1 METFLRFL
9 CLTFFGVFLQ
19 YGNIASADSNRSVG
33 SPKGKFDVSSTGG
46 AVYSVS
52 IDAPKGLG
60 KLQPNVSLTY
70 NSQAGYGIVGYGT
83 NVSGISVI
91 TRGCKDIYH
100 DGYAKGS
107 EGLGDGAYFLDGK
120 RLIKQNN
127 IEGIEGAAYVLE
139 GDPFTKVRFY
149 GSYSGSSANVKIVVK
164 TKDGL
169 TCSYGSGSD
178 SRLFYTQ
185 ASRTRIQAWY
195 IDKVE
200 DVYGNTMTYS
210 YIHVGNCIYPAK
222 ITYGKNYSLSTPNTS
237 TVSFTYKSI
246 LNKNTQC
253 VTLGGRVS
261 NVDRRLSVI
270 TTATGNDLYRRYM
283 CEYDSTLDASKIR
296 YSRLVKVTEYNGKG
310 ECLNPIVFGW
320 QGFAGLDRR
329 VSYPKIDADYHSFN
343 QEIVNSG
350 FISAD
355 FNGDGLSDIV
365 KLAYVKDDYI
375 KYNNGQ
381 GGYNEESCPRTIAYF
396 YKAKRDNTGNVV
408 FDYVKQSKID
418 GVSDVLGM
426 VSRPGGS
433 TVLDFN
439 GDGKA
444 DVLVPMLNTDT
455 HLDQDHQYV
464 IWRVFQGASNVIMGK
479 VSNLRAARE
488 MPLYTF
494 IDINKDGKTEIF
506 YVEATS
512 KDGKYLGGC
521 LNFVDKQEL
530 ANETLLSFVFP
541 KAPKKIFSGD
551 FNNDGM
557 PDLLFTYDGGYKIYF
572 NNGTDSFA
580 TAFTEQNSKT
590 GTTFG
595 DDILM
600 EQGDFNG
607 DGLVDFVHC
616 DNNGNANFA
625 FNNGDG
631 TFTVKYAIKLDMK
644 DKNTGKDDDKYEI
657 IPFDMD
663 GDGKTDLLAL
673 KSDYKYHGGFH
684 NHYSFRNT
692 QVAWL
697 RSTGEKLVQE
707 KVVFTN
713 GETDAIGG
721 NVIVGDFTGDG
732 QMSIMGYGK
741 NIYNANASDSI
752 KMRLYATQNYSVSSG
767 KINTVTD
774 GLGNVTSIEYASLT
788 DSTVCLPTITSAKF
802 PVVDI
807 RPDLVMVKRS
817 LAHGLTTDYRYGGLK
832 THVQG
837 LGLIGFERTQSKVSF
852 NNETT
857 ESIVD
862 EWNPKYYTPQKV
874 TTRSSVGDWKASST
888 STISFAELNGTYFSY
903 PKEQVATDYD
913 GNVTTTSCVYDV
925 EKGCPLTET
934 VTYGSD
940 AMYKKTEYKN
950 YVKRLETWLP
960 TTIVSSQKHEDANEE
975 YASTTMLSY
984 DEKGQVVQKVD
995 HAGTPLALS
1004 TTNVYDS
1011 WGNVISSKQE
1021 GYGMATITKHYDYD
1035 DTKRFLKKEWQT
1047 PAASEM
1053 LYTYDTW
1060 GDVLSAIDMTDVTH
1074 PLTTRYQYDG
1084 WGNLIK
1090 TIHPTNAVETSSINW
1105 GSSTDMKYYIE
1116 ESGTGKP
1123 TVKTWYDSYGRKTL
1137 CQYALPCGV
1146 QHKETYAYNAKDQ
1159 VLRKSVSDGKLAY
1172 MELLSYDKLGRM
1184 TSDNQTQRGKNYSYA
1199 YGNRSVTTKIGGK
1212 SYTKT
1217 TDAWGNVKTSSD
1229 PVSSVSYVYNS
1240 MGKPVEIDC
1249 EGSKTLVEYD
1259 AVGNKTSMTDPDA
1272 GTTTYEYAADGK
1284 LLKQTDARGIVTTN
1298 AYDELGRLT
1307 TSHVGDMEITRT
1319 YGTSGNDNLQ
1329 LIKTTCGNNLE
1340 SYSYDVF
1347 GRLTSRTRSV
1357 DGDESHQYTYSYN
1370 MDGSIANVT
1379 YPGELPIDYVYD
1391 ANGYLVAKKYKGL
1404 TVWSLASYDGLVTQC
1419 NLMNTFVKKTKTIGK
1434 DGHIKNICFNGGFGE
1449 ASFEYEYDSA
1459 TDNLLSRTGVNSQK
1473 ETFTYDGVD
1482 RLTSVSCNGQRNL
1495 IIKYANDGN
1504 ILNKLDV
1511 GNYEYG
1517 QKPHAVMS
1525 VDNTRRIIPSA
1536 TLSTEF
1542 NELGKIGRIED
1553 GNSLTSVDFVY
1564 GPDMQRWKST
1574 TYCNGGVEKT
1584 TFYDTDYDKVI
1595 DKDGNTTEFIYV
1607 DDNVMMLRKNNG
1619 YSLPYIVTKDVLGS
1633 VVSIY
1638 GGDVKQV
1645 FSATYDAWGKQ
1656 TVTMNKIGFI
1666 RGYCGHEMLNDY
1678 QIINMNGR
1686 LYDPVLGRFLSPD
1699 NYVQT
1704 PDFSQNYNRYSYC
1717 LNNPLKY
1724 TDPSGELFG
1733 IDDFLVFSVV
1743 SGAVMGAMHAGM
1755 SGKSIWKGALF
1766 GAVGGAATYG
1776 IGAAFGAVGG
1786 LGHELLRA
1794 GAHGLSTGLFN
1805 GLSGENF
1812 FSGVVSG
1819 AGGSL
1824 MGTFAQSVHLPS
1836 WALMSS
1842 TAAMGGAVSLASGG
1856 NFYQGLLNGL
1866 QIGAFNFAEHDIT
1879 YRHDSQGHIIGSI
1892 RDVVIY
1898 PSEAAKQYIETAGV
1912 YETAATGVSFLESL
1926 NKYGRKCR
1934 IGTNGKFYFPRANN
1948 HIFYGNQYVRTRELK
1963 GLSHLN
1969 YFTRA
1974 MSSAE
1979 DYSLFKAAYIAD
1991 GNKIGTNCEKLCFQ
2005 VAGRELGTW
2014 GGAII
2019 GRLAGGVIGFGYATL
2034 PLEML
2039 GSFGGSYVGGEL
2051 GFALGGIMF
2060 DFVK

>member
-9 CLTFFGVFLQ
+9 CLTFLGVFLQ

-33 SPKGKFDVSSTGG
+33 SPKGKFEVSSTGG
-46 AVYSVS
+46 AVYSVA

-100 DGYAKGS
+100 DGHAKGS

-139 GDPFTKVRFY
+139 GDPFTKVCFY
-149 GSYSGSSANVKIVVK
+149 GSYSSSSANVKIVVK
-164 TKDGL
+164 TRDGL

-222 ITYGKNYSLSTPNTS
+222 ITYGKNSSLSTSSTS
-237 TVSFTYKSI
+237 TITFTYQSI

-261 NVDRRLSVI
+261 NVDRRLIEI
-270 TTATGNDLYRRYM
+270 TTATGNDVYRRYV

-310 ECLNPIVFGW
+310 ERLNPIVFGW
-320 QGFAGLDRR
+320 KGFAGVDRK
-329 VSYPKIDADYHSFN
+329 VSYPKIDVDYHDFG
-343 QEIVNSG
+343 QTILNSG

-355 FNGDGLSDIV
+355 FNGDGLSDII
-365 KLAYVKDDYI
+365 KLASVKELESSSDGM
-375 KYNNGQ
+375 GQ
-381 GGYNEESCPRTIAYF
+381 HYETASVRTILY
-396 YKAKRDNTGNVV
+396 YYQAKRNSNATISY
-408 FDYVKQSKID
+408 DYVGQQKVR
-418 GVSDVLGM
+418 GVADVNGITNHM
-426 VSRPGGS
+426 GGAPA
-433 TVLDFN
+433 LDFN

-444 DVLVPMLNTDT
+444 DILVPITATDSHQNQSQQYILWFLLLDKSRVT
-455 HLDQDHQYV
+455 GYSSHL
-464 IWRVFQGASNVIMGK
+464 
-479 VSNLRAARE
+479 LTTRE
-488 MPLYTF
+488 LPLYASL
-494 IDINKDGKTEIF
+494 DINKDGRSEVI
-506 YVEATS
+506 YVEKAA
-512 KDGKYLGGC
+512 KDGKYPGGC
-521 LNFVDKQEL
+521 LNCKNNQGL
-530 ANETLLSFVFP
+530 INETLFSFVFP
-541 KAPKKIFSGD
+541 KTPKKIFSGD

-631 TFTVKYAIKLDMK
+631 TFTAKYAIRLDMK

-832 THVQG
+832 AHVQG

-1011 WGNVISSKQE
+1011 WGNVTSSKQE
-1021 GYGMATITKHYDYD
+1021 GYGVATITKHYDYD

-1240 MGKPVEIDC
+1240 MGKPVEINC

-1272 GTTTYEYAADGK
+1272 GMTTFEYAADGK

-1329 LIKTTCGNNLE
+1329 LIKTTCGNNSE

-1357 DGDESHQYTYSYN
+1357 EGDESHQYTYSYN

-1574 TYCNGGVEKT
+1574 TYNNGAVEKT

-1638 GGDVKQV
+1638 GGDGKQV
-1645 FSATYDAWGKQ
+1645 YSATYDAWGKQ

-1724 TDPSGELFG
+1724 TDPSGEFWNL
-1733 IDDFLVFSVV
+1733 I
-1743 SGAVMGAMHAGM
+1743 
-1755 SGKSIWKGALF
+1755 
-1766 GAVGGAATYG
+1766 
-1776 IGAAFGAVGG
+1776 IGAAIGGVFNWITHGCQFNAKGLGYFTTGALAGSVGAGIASGTSVAMAGGNFWSGFAGLANGISSTGFWAGAVTSASSGFAGG
-1786 LGHELLRA
+1786 
-1794 GAHGLSTGLFN
+1794 F
-1805 GLSGENF
+1805 LSGMGNSLVEGKNIGKSLT
-1812 FSGVVSG
+1812 SGF
-1819 AGGSL
+1819 L
-1824 MGTFAQSVHLPS
+1824 MGAEDALIGGISGGIFGGFDALDKNTNFWSGTADFDVNGAYSCSGCMPSDYKIGESTITGRYVGTFEGQKVFESKMLGNIKSNYRAFTVPDQGIIVADGVFTSGKDIGK
-1836 WALMSS
+1836 
-1842 TAAMGGAVSLASGG
+1842 AMMQHEFGHVLQYRKVGSYAYWHVIAPESLAS
-1856 NFYQGLLNGL
+1856 
-1866 QIGAFNFAEHDIT
+1866 A
-1879 YRHDSQGHIIGSI
+1879 
-1892 RDVVIY
+1892 
-1898 PSEAAKQYIETAGV
+1898 
-1912 YETAATGVSFLESL
+1912 SL
-1926 NKYGRKCR
+1926 
-1934 IGTNGKFYFPRANN
+1934 T
-1948 HIFYGNQYVRTRELK
+1948 
-1963 GLSHLN
+1963 
-1969 YFTRA
+1969 
-1974 MSSAE
+1974 SSASHDHFWTE
-1979 DYSLFKAAYIAD
+1979 
-1991 GNKIGTNCEKLCFQ
+1991 
-2005 VAGRELGTW
+2005 TW
-2014 GGAII
+2014 ANYLSS
-2019 GRLAGGVIGFGYATL
+2019 RY
-2034 PLEML
+2034 
-2039 GSFGGSYVGGEL
+2039 FGGKWIGGDDFPIKNIS
-2051 GFALGGIMF
+2051 GFNMFRLISAQLIGIQMSLYR
-2060 DFVK
+2060 

>member
-9 CLTFFGVFLQ
+9 CLTFLGVFLQ

-46 AVYSVS
+46 AVYSVA

-91 TRGCKDIYH
+91 TRGCKNIYH
-100 DGYAKGS
+100 DGHAKGS

-222 ITYGKNYSLSTPNTS
+222 ITYGKNSSLSTSSTS
-237 TVSFTYKSI
+237 TIAFTYQSI

-261 NVDRRLSVI
+261 NVDRRLSEI
-270 TTATGNDLYRRYM
+270 TTATGNEVYRRYV

-320 QGFAGLDRR
+320 KGFAGVDRK
-329 VSYPKIDADYHSFN
+329 VSYPKIDVDYHDFG
-343 QEIVNSG
+343 QTILNSG

-355 FNGDGLSDIV
+355 FNGDGLSDII
-365 KLAYVKDDYI
+365 KLASVKELESSSDGM
-375 KYNNGQ
+375 GQ
-381 GGYNEESCPRTIAYF
+381 HYETASVRTILY
-396 YKAKRDNTGNVV
+396 YYQAKRNSNATISY
-408 FDYVKQSKID
+408 DYVGQQKVR
-418 GVSDVLGM
+418 GVADVNGITNHM
-426 VSRPGGS
+426 GGAPA
-433 TVLDFN
+433 LDFN

-444 DVLVPMLNTDT
+444 DILVPITATDSHQNQSQQYILWFLLLDKSRVT
-455 HLDQDHQYV
+455 GYSSHL
-464 IWRVFQGASNVIMGK
+464 
-479 VSNLRAARE
+479 LTTRE
-488 MPLYTF
+488 LPLYASL
-494 IDINKDGKTEIF
+494 DINKDGRSEVI
-506 YVEATS
+506 YVEKAA
-512 KDGKYLGGC
+512 KDGKYPGGC
-521 LNFVDKQEL
+521 LNCKNNQGL
-530 ANETLLSFVFP
+530 INETLFSFVFP
-541 KAPKKIFSGD
+541 KTPKKIFSGD

-631 TFTVKYAIKLDMK
+631 TFTAKYAIRLDMK

-741 NIYNANASDSI
+741 NIYNANASDPI

-832 THVQG
+832 AHVQG
-837 LGLIGFERTQSKVSF
+837 LGLIGFERTQSKVSL

-1035 DTKRFLKKEWQT
+1035 NTKRFLKKEWQT
-1047 PAASEM
+1047 PAAAEM

-1159 VLRKSVSDGKLAY
+1159 VLRKSVSDGKLTY

-1284 LLKQTDARGIVTTN
+1284 LLKQTDACGIVTTN
-1298 AYDELGRLT
+1298 TYDELGRLT

-1329 LIKTTCGNNLE
+1329 LIKTTCSNNSE

-1357 DGDESHQYTYSYN
+1357 EGDESHQYTYSYN

-1542 NELGKIGRIED
+1542 NELGKIDRIED

-1574 TYCNGGVEKT
+1574 TYNNGAVEKT
-1584 TFYDTDYDKVI
+1584 TFYDTDYDKII
-1595 DKDGNTTEFIYV
+1595 DKNGNVTEFIYL
-1607 DDNVMMLRKNNG
+1607 DDNLVMLRKNNG
-1619 YSLPYIVTKDVLGS
+1619 TFLPYVVVKDNLGS
-1633 VVSIY
+1633 VISIY
-1638 GGDVKQV
+1638 AGDGTQV
-1645 FSATYDAWGKQ
+1645 YSASYDAWGKQ
-1656 TVTMNKIGFI
+1656 NVTMNKIGFI

-1699 NYVQT
+1699 NFVQT

-1724 TDPSGELFG
+1724 TDPSGEFWNL
-1733 IDDFLVFSVV
+1733 I
-1743 SGAVMGAMHAGM
+1743 
-1755 SGKSIWKGALF
+1755 
-1766 GAVGGAATYG
+1766 
-1776 IGAAFGAVGG
+1776 IGAAIGGVFNWITHGCQFNAKGLGYFTTGALAGSVGAGIASGTSVAMAGGNFWSGFAGLANGISSTGFWAGAVTSASSGFAGG
-1786 LGHELLRA
+1786 
-1794 GAHGLSTGLFN
+1794 F
-1805 GLSGENF
+1805 LSGMGNSLVEGKNIGKSLT
-1812 FSGVVSG
+1812 SGF
-1819 AGGSL
+1819 L
-1824 MGTFAQSVHLPS
+1824 MGAEDALIGGISGGIFGGFDALDKNTNFWSGTADFDVNGAYSCSGCMPSDYKIGESTITGRYVGTFEGQKVFESKMLGNIKSNYRAFTVPDQGIIVADGVFTSGKDIGK
-1836 WALMSS
+1836 
-1842 TAAMGGAVSLASGG
+1842 AMMQHEFGHVLQYRKVGSYAYWHVIAPESLAS
-1856 NFYQGLLNGL
+1856 
-1866 QIGAFNFAEHDIT
+1866 A
-1879 YRHDSQGHIIGSI
+1879 
-1892 RDVVIY
+1892 
-1898 PSEAAKQYIETAGV
+1898 
-1912 YETAATGVSFLESL
+1912 SL
-1926 NKYGRKCR
+1926 
-1934 IGTNGKFYFPRANN
+1934 T
-1948 HIFYGNQYVRTRELK
+1948 
-1963 GLSHLN
+1963 
-1969 YFTRA
+1969 
-1974 MSSAE
+1974 SSASHDHFWTE
-1979 DYSLFKAAYIAD
+1979 
-1991 GNKIGTNCEKLCFQ
+1991 
-2005 VAGRELGTW
+2005 TW
-2014 GGAII
+2014 ANYLSS
-2019 GRLAGGVIGFGYATL
+2019 RY
-2034 PLEML
+2034 
-2039 GSFGGSYVGGEL
+2039 FGGKWIGGDDFPIKNIS
-2051 GFALGGIMF
+2051 GFNMFRLISAQLIGIQMSLYR
-2060 DFVK
+2060 

>member
-9 CLTFFGVFLQ
+9 CLTFLGVFLQ

-127 IEGIEGAAYVLE
+127 IEGIEGATYVLE

-185 ASRTRIQAWY
+185 ASRTSIQAWY

-222 ITYGKNYSLSTPNTS
+222 ITYGRNSSLSTSSTS
-237 TVSFTYKSI
+237 TITFTYQSI

-261 NVDRRLSVI
+261 NVDRRLSAI
-270 TTATGNDLYRRYM
+270 TTATGNEVYRRYM

-320 QGFAGLDRR
+320 KGFAGVDRK
-329 VSYPKIDADYHSFN
+329 VSYPKIDVDYHDFG
-343 QEIVNSG
+343 QTILNSG

-355 FNGDGLSDIV
+355 FNGDGLSDII
-365 KLAYVKDDYI
+365 KLASVKELESSSDGM
-375 KYNNGQ
+375 GQ
-381 GGYNEESCPRTIAYF
+381 HYETASVRTILY
-396 YKAKRDNTGNVV
+396 YYQAKRNSNATISY
-408 FDYVKQSKID
+408 DYVGQQKVR
-418 GVSDVLGM
+418 GVADVNGITNHM
-426 VSRPGGS
+426 GGAPA
-433 TVLDFN
+433 LDFN

-444 DVLVPMLNTDT
+444 DILVPITATDSHQNQSQQYILWFLLLDKSRVT
-455 HLDQDHQYV
+455 GYSSHL
-464 IWRVFQGASNVIMGK
+464 
-479 VSNLRAARE
+479 LTTRE
-488 MPLYTF
+488 LPLYASL
-494 IDINKDGKTEIF
+494 DINKDGRSEVI
-506 YVEATS
+506 YVEKAA
-512 KDGKYLGGC
+512 KDGKYPGGC
-521 LNFVDKQEL
+521 LNCKNNQGL
-530 ANETLLSFVFP
+530 INETLFSFVFP
-541 KAPKKIFSGD
+541 KTPKKIFSGD

-631 TFTVKYAIKLDMK
+631 TFTAKYAIRLDMK

-832 THVQG
+832 AHVQG

-874 TTRSSVGDWKASST
+874 TTCSSVGDWKSSST

-984 DEKGQVVQKVD
+984 DEKGQVVQKED

-1011 WGNVISSKQE
+1011 WGNVTSSKQE
-1021 GYGMATITKHYDYD
+1021 GYGVATITKHYDYD

-1159 VLRKSVSDGKLAY
+1159 VLRKSVSDGKLTY

-1240 MGKPVEIDC
+1240 MGKPVEINC

-1370 MDGSIANVT
+1370 MDGSIASVV
-1379 YPGELPIDYVYD
+1379 YPGGLTLGYVYD
-1391 ANGYLVAKKYKGL
+1391 ANGYLMAKKYNNVEFK
-1404 TVWSLASYDGLVTQC
+1404 SLAFYDGITTRYKL
-1419 NLMNTFVKKTKTIGK
+1419 LNTFGSKAVTLSTNGHVKSVDVNCTS
-1434 DGHIKNICFNGGFGE
+1434 HKN
-1449 ASFEYEYDSA
+1449 SFEYEYDSA

-1584 TFYDTDYDKVI
+1584 TFYDTDYDKVM

-1724 TDPSGELFG
+1724 TDPSGEFWNL
-1733 IDDFLVFSVV
+1733 I
-1743 SGAVMGAMHAGM
+1743 
-1755 SGKSIWKGALF
+1755 
-1766 GAVGGAATYG
+1766 
-1776 IGAAFGAVGG
+1776 IGAAIGGVFNWITHGCQFNAKGLGYFTTGALAGSVGAGIASGTSVAMAGGNFWSGFAGLANGISSTGFWAGAVTSASSGFAGG
-1786 LGHELLRA
+1786 
-1794 GAHGLSTGLFN
+1794 F
-1805 GLSGENF
+1805 LSGMGNSLVEGKNIGKSLT
-1812 FSGVVSG
+1812 SGF
-1819 AGGSL
+1819 L
-1824 MGTFAQSVHLPS
+1824 MGAEDALIGGISGGIFGGFDALDKNTNFWSGTADFDVNGAYSCSGCMPSDYKIGESTITGRYVGTFEGQKVFESKMLGNIKSNYRAFTVPDQGIIVADGVFTSGKDIGK
-1836 WALMSS
+1836 
-1842 TAAMGGAVSLASGG
+1842 AMMQHEFGHVLQYRKVGSYAYWHVIAPESLAS
-1856 NFYQGLLNGL
+1856 
-1866 QIGAFNFAEHDIT
+1866 A
-1879 YRHDSQGHIIGSI
+1879 
-1892 RDVVIY
+1892 
-1898 PSEAAKQYIETAGV
+1898 
-1912 YETAATGVSFLESL
+1912 SL
-1926 NKYGRKCR
+1926 
-1934 IGTNGKFYFPRANN
+1934 T
-1948 HIFYGNQYVRTRELK
+1948 
-1963 GLSHLN
+1963 
-1969 YFTRA
+1969 
-1974 MSSAE
+1974 SSASHDHFWTE
-1979 DYSLFKAAYIAD
+1979 
-1991 GNKIGTNCEKLCFQ
+1991 
-2005 VAGRELGTW
+2005 TW
-2014 GGAII
+2014 ANYLSS
-2019 GRLAGGVIGFGYATL
+2019 RY
-2034 PLEML
+2034 
-2039 GSFGGSYVGGEL
+2039 FGGKWIGGDDFPIKNIS
-2051 GFALGGIMF
+2051 GFNMFRLISAQLIGIQMSLYR
-2060 DFVK
+2060 

>member
-9 CLTFFGVFLQ
+9 CLTFLGVFLQ

-33 SPKGKFDVSSTGG
+33 SPKGKFEVSSTGG
-46 AVYSVS
+46 AVYSVA

-100 DGYAKGS
+100 DGHAKGS

-139 GDPFTKVRFY
+139 GDPFTKVCFY
-149 GSYSGSSANVKIVVK
+149 GSYSSSSANVKIVVK
-164 TKDGL
+164 TRDGL

-222 ITYGKNYSLSTPNTS
+222 ITYGKNSSLSTSSTS
-237 TVSFTYKSI
+237 TITFTYQSI

-261 NVDRRLSVI
+261 NVDRRLIEI
-270 TTATGNDLYRRYM
+270 TTATGNEVYRRYM

-320 QGFAGLDRR
+320 KGFAGVDRK
-329 VSYPKIDADYHSFN
+329 VSYPKIDVDYHDFG
-343 QEIVNSG
+343 QTILNSG

-355 FNGDGLSDIV
+355 FNGDGLSDII
-365 KLAYVKDDYI
+365 KLASVKELESSSDGM
-375 KYNNGQ
+375 GQ
-381 GGYNEESCPRTIAYF
+381 HYETASVRTILY
-396 YKAKRDNTGNVV
+396 YYQAKRNSNATISY
-408 FDYVKQSKID
+408 DYVGQQKVR
-418 GVSDVLGM
+418 GVADVNGITNHM
-426 VSRPGGS
+426 GGAPA
-433 TVLDFN
+433 LDFN

-444 DVLVPMLNTDT
+444 DILVPITATDSHQNQSQQYILWFLLLDKSRVT
-455 HLDQDHQYV
+455 GYSSHL
-464 IWRVFQGASNVIMGK
+464 
-479 VSNLRAARE
+479 LTTRE
-488 MPLYTF
+488 LPLYASL
-494 IDINKDGKTEIF
+494 DINKDGRSEVI
-506 YVEATS
+506 YVEKAA
-512 KDGKYLGGC
+512 KDGKYPGGC
-521 LNFVDKQEL
+521 LNCKNNQGL
-530 ANETLLSFVFP
+530 INETLFSFVFP
-541 KAPKKIFSGD
+541 KTPKKIFSGD

-631 TFTVKYAIKLDMK
+631 TFTAKYAIRLDMK

-741 NIYNANASDSI
+741 NIYNANASDPI

-832 THVQG
+832 AHVQG
-837 LGLIGFERTQSKVSF
+837 LGLIGFERTQSKVSL

-874 TTRSSVGDWKASST
+874 TTCSSVGDWKASST

-925 EKGCPLTET
+925 EKGCPLNET

-1011 WGNVISSKQE
+1011 WGNVTSSKQE
-1021 GYGMATITKHYDYD
+1021 GYGVATITKHYDYD

-1159 VLRKSVSDGKLAY
+1159 VLRKSVSDGKLTY

-1240 MGKPVEIDC
+1240 MGKPVEINC

-1259 AVGNKTSMTDPDA
+1259 AVGNKISMTDPDA
-1272 GTTTYEYAADGK
+1272 GTTIYEYAADGK

-1370 MDGSIANVT
+1370 MDGSIASVV
-1379 YPGELPIDYVYD
+1379 YPGGLTLGYVYD
-1391 ANGYLVAKKYKGL
+1391 ANGYLMAKKYNNVEFK
-1404 TVWSLASYDGLVTQC
+1404 SLAFYDGITTRYKL
-1419 NLMNTFVKKTKTIGK
+1419 LNTFGSKAVTLSTNGHVKSVDVNCTS
-1434 DGHIKNICFNGGFGE
+1434 HKN
-1449 ASFEYEYDSA
+1449 SFEYEYDSA

-1574 TYCNGGVEKT
+1574 TYNNGAVEKT

-1638 GGDVKQV
+1638 GGDGKQV

-1724 TDPSGELFG
+1724 TDPSGEFWNL
-1733 IDDFLVFSVV
+1733 I
-1743 SGAVMGAMHAGM
+1743 
-1755 SGKSIWKGALF
+1755 
-1766 GAVGGAATYG
+1766 
-1776 IGAAFGAVGG
+1776 IGAAIGGVFNWITHGCQFNAKGLGYFTTGALAGSVGAGMASGTSVAMAGGNFWSGFAGLANGISSTGFWAGAVTSASSGF
-1786 LGHELLRA
+1786 A
-1794 GAHGLSTGLFN
+1794 GVF
-1805 GLSGENF
+1805 LSGMGNSLVEGKNIGKSLT
-1812 FSGVVSG
+1812 SGF
-1819 AGGSL
+1819 L
-1824 MGTFAQSVHLPS
+1824 MGAEDALIGGISGGIFGGFDALDKNTNFWSGTADFDVNGAYSCSGCMPSDYKIGESTITGRYVGTFEGQKVFESKMLGNIKSNYRAFTVPDQGIIVADGVFTSGKDIGK
-1836 WALMSS
+1836 
-1842 TAAMGGAVSLASGG
+1842 AMMQHEFGHVLQYRKVGSYAYWHVIAPESLAS
-1856 NFYQGLLNGL
+1856 
-1866 QIGAFNFAEHDIT
+1866 A
-1879 YRHDSQGHIIGSI
+1879 
-1892 RDVVIY
+1892 
-1898 PSEAAKQYIETAGV
+1898 
-1912 YETAATGVSFLESL
+1912 SL
-1926 NKYGRKCR
+1926 
-1934 IGTNGKFYFPRANN
+1934 T
-1948 HIFYGNQYVRTRELK
+1948 
-1963 GLSHLN
+1963 
-1969 YFTRA
+1969 
-1974 MSSAE
+1974 SSASHDHFWTE
-1979 DYSLFKAAYIAD
+1979 
-1991 GNKIGTNCEKLCFQ
+1991 
-2005 VAGRELGTW
+2005 TW
-2014 GGAII
+2014 ANYLSS
-2019 GRLAGGVIGFGYATL
+2019 RY
-2034 PLEML
+2034 
-2039 GSFGGSYVGGEL
+2039 FGGKWIGGDDFPIKNIS
-2051 GFALGGIMF
+2051 GFNMFRLISAQLIGIQMSLYR
-2060 DFVK
+2060 

>member
-9 CLTFFGVFLQ
+9 CLTFLGVFLQ

-33 SPKGKFDVSSTGG
+33 SPKGKFEVSSTGG
-46 AVYSVS
+46 AVYSVA

-100 DGYAKGS
+100 DGHAKGS

-139 GDPFTKVRFY
+139 GDPFTKVCFY
-149 GSYSGSSANVKIVVK
+149 GSYSSSSANVKIVVK
-164 TKDGL
+164 TRDGL

-222 ITYGKNYSLSTPNTS
+222 ITYGKNSSLSTSSTS
-237 TVSFTYKSI
+237 TITFTYQSI

-261 NVDRRLSVI
+261 NVDRRLIEI
-270 TTATGNDLYRRYM
+270 TTATGNDVYRRYV

-310 ECLNPIVFGW
+310 ERLNPIVFGW
-320 QGFAGLDRR
+320 KGFAGVDRK
-329 VSYPKIDADYHSFN
+329 VSYPKIDVDYHDFG
-343 QEIVNSG
+343 QTILNSG

-355 FNGDGLSDIV
+355 FNGDGLSDII
-365 KLAYVKDDYI
+365 KLASVKELESSSDGM
-375 KYNNGQ
+375 GQ
-381 GGYNEESCPRTIAYF
+381 HYETASVRTILY
-396 YKAKRDNTGNVV
+396 YYQAKRNSNATISY
-408 FDYVKQSKID
+408 DYVGQQKVR
-418 GVSDVLGM
+418 GVADVNGITNHM
-426 VSRPGGS
+426 GGAPA
-433 TVLDFN
+433 LDFN

-444 DVLVPMLNTDT
+444 DILVPITATDSHQNQSQQYILWFLLLDKSRVT
-455 HLDQDHQYV
+455 GYSSHL
-464 IWRVFQGASNVIMGK
+464 
-479 VSNLRAARE
+479 LTTRE
-488 MPLYTF
+488 LPLYASL
-494 IDINKDGKTEIF
+494 DINKDGRSEVI
-506 YVEATS
+506 YVEKAA
-512 KDGKYLGGC
+512 KDGKYPGGC
-521 LNFVDKQEL
+521 LNCKNNQGL
-530 ANETLLSFVFP
+530 INETLFSFVFP
-541 KAPKKIFSGD
+541 KTPKKIFSGD

-631 TFTVKYAIKLDMK
+631 TFTAKYAIRLDMK

-741 NIYNANASDSI
+741 NIYNVNASDPI

-767 KINTVTD
+767 KINTITD

-788 DSTVCLPTITSAKF
+788 DSIVCLPAITSAKF

-832 THVQG
+832 AHVQG

-874 TTRSSVGDWKASST
+874 TTRSSVGDWKSSST

-913 GNVTTTSCVYDV
+913 GNVTTTSFVYDV

-975 YASTTMLSY
+975 YASTTLLSY

-1011 WGNVISSKQE
+1011 WGNVTSSKQE
-1021 GYGMATITKHYDYD
+1021 GYGVATITKHYDYD
-1035 DTKRFLKKEWQT
+1035 DTKRFLKKEWQM

-1298 AYDELGRLT
+1298 TYDELGRLT

-1638 GGDVKQV
+1638 GGDGKQV

-1724 TDPSGELFG
+1724 TDPSGEFWNL
-1733 IDDFLVFSVV
+1733 I
-1743 SGAVMGAMHAGM
+1743 
-1755 SGKSIWKGALF
+1755 
-1766 GAVGGAATYG
+1766 
-1776 IGAAFGAVGG
+1776 IGAAIGGVFNWITHGCQFNAKGLGYFTTGALAGSVGAGIASGTSVAMAGGNFWSGFAGLANGISSTGFWAGAVTSASSGFAGG
-1786 LGHELLRA
+1786 
-1794 GAHGLSTGLFN
+1794 F
-1805 GLSGENF
+1805 LSGMGNSLVEGKNIGKSLT
-1812 FSGVVSG
+1812 SGF
-1819 AGGSL
+1819 L
-1824 MGTFAQSVHLPS
+1824 MGAEDALIGGISGGIFGGFDALDKNTNFWSGTADFDVNGAYSCSGCMPSDYKIGESTITGRYVGTFEGQKVFESKMLGNIKSNYRAFTVPDQGIIVADGVFTSGKDIGK
-1836 WALMSS
+1836 
-1842 TAAMGGAVSLASGG
+1842 AMMQHEFGHVLQYRKVGSYAYWHVIAPESLAS
-1856 NFYQGLLNGL
+1856 
-1866 QIGAFNFAEHDIT
+1866 A
-1879 YRHDSQGHIIGSI
+1879 
-1892 RDVVIY
+1892 
-1898 PSEAAKQYIETAGV
+1898 
-1912 YETAATGVSFLESL
+1912 SL
-1926 NKYGRKCR
+1926 
-1934 IGTNGKFYFPRANN
+1934 T
-1948 HIFYGNQYVRTRELK
+1948 
-1963 GLSHLN
+1963 
-1969 YFTRA
+1969 
-1974 MSSAE
+1974 SSASHDHFWTE
-1979 DYSLFKAAYIAD
+1979 
-1991 GNKIGTNCEKLCFQ
+1991 
-2005 VAGRELGTW
+2005 TW
-2014 GGAII
+2014 ANYLSS
-2019 GRLAGGVIGFGYATL
+2019 RY
-2034 PLEML
+2034 
-2039 GSFGGSYVGGEL
+2039 FGGKWIGGDDFPIKNIS
-2051 GFALGGIMF
+2051 GFNMFRLISAQLIGIQMSLYR
-2060 DFVK
+2060 